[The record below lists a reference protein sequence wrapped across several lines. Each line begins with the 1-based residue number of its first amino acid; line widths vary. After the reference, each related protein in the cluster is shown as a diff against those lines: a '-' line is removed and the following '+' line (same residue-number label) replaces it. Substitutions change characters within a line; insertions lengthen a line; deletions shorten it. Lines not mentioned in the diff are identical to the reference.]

1 MTPDDKSLMNQMGRL
16 QEYSLDQLISLNT
29 KDRLNFSSDLK
40 LAKTNL
46 PEEHKVIFDY
56 FEYKFVKSKLPVL
69 KIDENIINILI
80 KEINNNVFTNRLFF
94 QILLIEKNN
103 QILNFFN
110 VKYDINLKID
120 MSFNKKFKRYL
131 KRVLRI
137 SR

>member
-1 MTPDDKSLMNQMGRL
+1 ML
-16 QEYSLDQLISLNT
+16 LNT

-40 LAKTNL
+40 LVKTNL
-46 PEEHKVIFDY
+46 PEENKVIFDY
-56 FEYKFVKSKLPVL
+56 FENKFIKSKLPVL

-80 KEINNNVFTNRLFF
+80 KEINNNLFPDRLYF

-103 QILNFFN
+103 QILNYFN
-110 VKYDINLKID
+110 VKYDIDLKID
-120 MSFNKKFKRYL
+120 RSFIKKLKRYL